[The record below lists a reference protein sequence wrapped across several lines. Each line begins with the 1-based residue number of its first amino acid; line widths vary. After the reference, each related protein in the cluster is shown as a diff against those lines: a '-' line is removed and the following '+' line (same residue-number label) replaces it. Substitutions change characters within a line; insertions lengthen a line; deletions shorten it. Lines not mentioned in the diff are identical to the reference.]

1 MIKGLL
7 FSMLSRI
14 GLCVGLNIFFFQAN
28 WIARLV
34 GLNLFA

>member
-14 GLCVGLNIFFFQAN
+14 GLCIGLKICFFKLIGLLG
-28 WIARLV
+28 WLV
-34 GLNLFA
+34 

>member
-14 GLCVGLNIFFFQAN
+14 GLCVGLKIIFFKLIGLLG
-28 WIARLV
+28 WLV
-34 GLNLFA
+34 